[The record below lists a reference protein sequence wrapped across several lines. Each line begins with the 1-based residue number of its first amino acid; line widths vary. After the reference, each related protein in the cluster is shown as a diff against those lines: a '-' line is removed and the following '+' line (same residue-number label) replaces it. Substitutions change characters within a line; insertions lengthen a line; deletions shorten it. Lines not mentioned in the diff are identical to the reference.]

1 MKALNIVIIL
11 LSIVCTACTTIGI
24 MENNRVETVSFGSG
38 GGVTGEIITYTL
50 NRDGNI
56 YRNGSFMKRVPKK
69 EVNRLFGKIRAIS
82 NYRYNIPNNMYNF
95 LEINTKGK
103 KNEIVWG
110 VLDKNIDSRVM
121 AIYSELKEVL
131 DI

>member
-1 MKALNIVIIL
+1 MKALNVVIIL
-11 LSIVCTACTTIGI
+11 LSVVCTACTTIGI

-69 EVNRLFGKIRAIS
+69 EVNRLFGKIKAIS
-82 NYRYNIPNNMYNF
+82 DYRYNIPHNMYNF

-110 VLDKNIDSRVM
+110 ILDKKIDSRVT